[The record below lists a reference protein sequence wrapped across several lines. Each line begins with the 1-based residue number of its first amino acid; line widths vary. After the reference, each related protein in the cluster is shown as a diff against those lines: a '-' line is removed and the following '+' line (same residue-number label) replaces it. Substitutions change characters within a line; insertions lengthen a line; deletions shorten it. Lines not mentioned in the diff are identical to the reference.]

1 MVNCVFFLCLKGWW
15 SVSLMELKVRCLA
28 PRTRTP
34 SPCLLGPSR
43 RRAGRSLP
51 AAEEWRSVAPLLLS
65 VNSLLLLKAET
76 RCRKRRSHTGISMMA
91 AATQSLTSCVTSIKL
106 VTHWSG
112 SFLTSPR
119 MLTWKE
125 RVRRVRTRWRPSICH
140 QLVAMTTCFP
150 CPGPSLTAAKRSR
163 ELAGKDCLPAATAA
177 KLLTGLRKWRSTS
190 VSTQG
195 RSLSAAPHAGRC
207 SQRPGTWEN
216 TRESTLGR
224 NRTPVGCVAGD
235 LPG

>member
-1 MVNCVFFLCLKGWW
+1 
-15 SVSLMELKVRCLA
+15 MELKVRCLA

-34 SPCLLGPSR
+34 SPCLLDPSCR
-43 RRAGRSLP
+43 ARRAGRSLP

-76 RCRKRRSHTGISMMA
+76 RCRKWRSHTGTSTMA
-91 AATQSLTSCVTSIKL
+91 AATQSLTSCVTSIKP
-106 VTHWSG
+106 VTRWSG
-112 SFLTSPR
+112 SFLTSPQ

-140 QLVAMTTCFP
+140 QLLPVLMAGVAMTTCFP
-150 CPGPSLTAAKRSR
+150 CPGPSLMAAKRSR
-163 ELAGKDCLPAATAA
+163 ALAGKDCLPAATVA
-177 KLLTGLRKWRSTS
+177 KLLTGPRKWRSTS

-207 SQRPGTWEN
+207 SQRPGT
-216 TRESTLGR
+216 
-224 NRTPVGCVAGD
+224 
-235 LPG
+235 